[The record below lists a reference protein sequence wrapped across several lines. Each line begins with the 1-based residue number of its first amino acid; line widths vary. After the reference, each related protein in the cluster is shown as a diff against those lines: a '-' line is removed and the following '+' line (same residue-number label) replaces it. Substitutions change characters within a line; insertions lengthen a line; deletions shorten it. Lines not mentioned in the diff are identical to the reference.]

1 MPLHPSF
8 AFKLLPAAKAKFTYL
23 NLIDWLLFSGG
34 PALAMHP
41 LPPSSSSRAP
51 PVPPLRGKESTLA
64 VSSAGG
70 SGGATTVTHQD
81 VNGVP
86 VTNTVNLKDIDVQ
99 MTALSGYETYV

>member
-1 MPLHPSF
+1 M
-8 AFKLLPAAKAKFTYL
+8 
-23 NLIDWLLFSGG
+23 
-34 PALAMHP
+34 AMHP

-64 VSSAGG
+64 VSSAG